1 MSSTVAGQYE
11 LVDRYPYDGKDPIW
25 PVTLADLKQH
35 IQLSHNVDDHLLF
48 FGQGGFLADAT
59 QEIESRGQVSLIQ
72 QKRRILLDYL
82 PCEDTIYLNRGPVS
96 TVTAI
101 KYLDKAEAEQ
111 TLNASYYRAITKGRK
126 NQVYFKSTTSGI
138 TTAEGS
144 GVVWIEYTAGF
155 GTNAN
160 AVPAQWRTLVAAVA
174 YHLYERRG
182 IVAGG
187 GLDEAFERV
196 IDRKVKTAGAS
207 CRYV

>member
-1 MSSTVAGQYE
+1 MSTVAGQYE

-25 PVTLADLKQH
+25 PVTLADLKLH

-59 QEIESRGQVSLIQ
+59 QEIEARGQVSLIQ

-82 PCEDTIYLNRGPVS
+82 PCEDTIHLTRGPV
-96 TVTAI
+96 TAVTAI
-101 KYLDKAEAEQ
+101 KYLDASETEQ
-111 TLNASYYRAITKGRK
+111 TLNSSYYRAITKGRK
-126 NQVYFKSTTSGI
+126 NQVYFKSTTIGVNV
-138 TTAEGS
+138 AEGS

-155 GTNAN
+155 GTTAN
-160 AVPAQWRTLVAAVA
+160 AVPAPWRTLVAALA
-174 YHLYERRG
+174 YHYYERRG

-196 IDRKVKTAGAS
+196 IDRKVKAAGAVV
-207 CRYV
+207 RYV